1 MKIESDNRAPLT
13 RFRIRMKARGM
24 IRAMDLLEAI
34 DAGPMPGCELV
45 RAELQRDS
53 DRGSRIQCIF
63 TFEHLDHIRPIDRDI
78 YEHLRQHENAAM
90 EPQERN
96 GNR

>member
-1 MKIESDNRAPLT
+1 MKVETDRRAPLT
-13 RFRIRMKARGM
+13 RFRVRIKARGM

-45 RAELQRDS
+45 RAEFQRDS
-53 DRGSRIQCIF
+53 GRGSRIQCLF
-63 TFEHLDHIRPIDRDI
+63 TFEHMDYPRPIDAVI
-78 YEHLRQHENAAM
+78 YEDLRQHENVAM